1 MIVADYAET
10 SLVRGLSFLAER
22 QAAIANNLA
31 NVDSSAYK
39 RRLSVAQPQRGFD
52 SMLGREMESIAY
64 AERVDR
70 QAGTLRETG
79 HQFDVALDAK
89 DWLRVQDDQGKT
101 FYTRN
106 GQLQVGV
113 NGYLQTRTGRQVL
126 DASGQPISLGNAETL
141 PPEIRISPNGTISN
155 PANNQTWGPIGLVQI
170 PEPDALLPV
179 GGGLYVDPANQRTTT
194 GGDGV
199 QQGFL
204 EGSNVD
210 SLQELV
216 AMITVERN
224 FAATQRA
231 LTGLGRI
238 KDNLVSNILR

>member
-1 MIVADYAET
+1 MADYGET
-10 SLVRGLSFLAER
+10 TLVRGLSFLVER
-22 QAAIANNLA
+22 QASIANNLA
-31 NVDSSAYK
+31 NVDSSAFK
-39 RRLSVAQPQRGFD
+39 RRLAVATPERGFD
-52 SMLGREMESIAY
+52 SMLGREMEAISY
-64 AERVDR
+64 SERVDR
-70 QAGTLRETG
+70 QVGVVRETG
-79 HQFDVALDAK
+79 NLYDVAIDGN
-89 DWLRVQDDQGKT
+89 DWLRVQDDKGKT
-101 FYTRN
+101 FYTRS

-113 NGYLQTRTGRQVL
+113 NGYLQTRNGKQVL
-126 DASGQPISLGNAETL
+126 DSSGQPILLGNAETI
-141 PPEIRISPNGTISN
+141 PAEIRISPNGTISN
-155 PANNQTWGPIGLVQI
+155 PANNQTWGPIALVQF
-170 PEPDALLPV
+170 PEPEALVPV
-179 GGGLYVDPANQRTTT
+179 GEGVFVDPKNQRTTV

-204 EGSNVD
+204 ESSNVD